1 MNRKLSDLRKELHQT
16 QEQIQQLLDAFKARS
31 AMLPGALYPLK
42 RKCGKENCRCAQ
54 GQLHVST
61 VLSYRGHERTQTITP
76 APERLESLKQMTDGY
91 RQHRQR
97 RAQLVKLQKQALRL
111 VDQIQELRVLQ
122 GERELQKMLSASS
135 SSR

>member
-1 MNRKLSDLRKELHQT
+1 MNRKLSDLRKELNQT
-16 QEQIQQLLDAFKARS
+16 QEQIQQLLDGFHARS
-31 AMLPGALYPLK
+31 PMLPGALYQLK

-61 VLSYRGHERTQTITP
+61 VLSYRGPTKTQTITP
-76 APERLESLKQMTDGY
+76 APEHLATLKQMTDDY

-111 VDQIQELRVLQ
+111 VDQIQELRVQQ
-122 GERELQKMLSASS
+122 GERELQKMRSD
-135 SSR
+135 SSRS